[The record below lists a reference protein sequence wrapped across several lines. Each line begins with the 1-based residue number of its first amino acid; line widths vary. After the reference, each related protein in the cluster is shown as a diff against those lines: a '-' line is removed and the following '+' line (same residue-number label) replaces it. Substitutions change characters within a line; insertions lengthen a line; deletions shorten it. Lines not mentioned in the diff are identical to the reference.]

1 MPTAPYYD
9 LYLCSRCYGGMTSV
23 DDNPDLSQP
32 PPSPVPS
39 VDQTSNGRLVTYH
52 SPTRFGWQKR
62 DSGWV
67 CPDCIAK
74 EKS

>member
-9 LYLCSRCYGGMTSV
+9 LYICSCCNGGMARLE
-23 DDNPDLSQP
+23 NIPNIPLWP
-32 PPSPVPS
+32 PLPINRSEG
-39 VDQTSNGRLVTYH
+39 GRLVTYH